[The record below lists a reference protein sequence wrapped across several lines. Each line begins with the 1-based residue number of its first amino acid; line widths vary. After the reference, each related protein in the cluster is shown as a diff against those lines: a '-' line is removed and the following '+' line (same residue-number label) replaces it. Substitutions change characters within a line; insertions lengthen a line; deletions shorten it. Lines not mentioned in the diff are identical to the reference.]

1 MKKLTFALFVAFG
14 AALLVSCGPK
24 IDTPEN
30 LGKSL
35 LEAVSSQDKEAFTE
49 LFATKEEVTSFL
61 EEAGK
66 AQMPDSM
73 KSKFEKRKTDIL
85 GKFDERVTNK
95 ITPSYDN
102 TNENA
107 KKESVNWEKAEFVSF
122 ESKED
127 NDFSIKSTQ
136 CKVFFKTETASNFYL
151 KFRAI
156 QIGDKWKLVEMDGFR
171 VKKD

>member
-14 AALLVSCGPK
+14 ATLFVSCGPK

-35 LEAVSSQDKEAFTE
+35 LEAMSSQDKEAFTE
-49 LFATKEEVTSFL
+49 LFATKEDFASFVD
-61 EEAGK
+61 EAGK

-73 KSKFEKRKTDIL
+73 KNKLGEYKTKML
-85 GKFDERVTNK
+85 GVFDEKVTNK
-95 ITPSYDN
+95 ITLYFDK

-107 KKESVNWEKAEFVSF
+107 KKENVNWEKAEFVSF
-122 ESKED
+122 ESKEEYD
-127 NDFSIKSTQ
+127 GKLKYLAG
-136 CKVFFKTETASNFYL
+136 KVFFKTETASNFYL
-151 KFRAI
+151 KFTAI
-156 QIGDKWKLVEMDGFR
+156 QIGDDWKIVDMDGFR